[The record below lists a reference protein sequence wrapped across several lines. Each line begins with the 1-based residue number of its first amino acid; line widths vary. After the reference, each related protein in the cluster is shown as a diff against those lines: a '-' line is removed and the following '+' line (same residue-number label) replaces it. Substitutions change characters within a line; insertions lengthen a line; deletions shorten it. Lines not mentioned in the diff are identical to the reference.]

1 MGHFMQEKVGYLHES
16 QWIQGK
22 VLKRRKVQDFM
33 LLCETKQTF
42 FFFFLS
48 VLHVVS
54 LQIFTK

>member
-33 LLCETKQTF
+33 LLCERKQNFF
-42 FFFFLS
+42 FFFFLECFACGES
-48 VLHVVS
+48 S
-54 LQIFTK
+54 DID